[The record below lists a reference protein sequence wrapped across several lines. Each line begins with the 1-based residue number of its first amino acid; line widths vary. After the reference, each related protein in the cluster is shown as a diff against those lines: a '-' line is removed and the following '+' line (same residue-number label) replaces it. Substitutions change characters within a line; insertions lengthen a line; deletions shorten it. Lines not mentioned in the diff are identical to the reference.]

1 MSASEV
7 SPSEVSLDP
16 RNQAISNWQAD
27 CEKIFEKVRQQ
38 LQQRDELCSRIV
50 SGELALQTLLL
61 EKDLSQAE
69 LETKLLTVLDSL
81 PELGKVPARKI
92 LQERQSWRIGQFS
105 KQELSDIV
113 QQVAQAAGK
122 KAAGGKA
129 LGGQKTTAQKATA
142 QKTKGHEPN
151 AQQTQPG
158 TSAT

>member
-1 MSASEV
+1 
-7 SPSEVSLDP
+7 
-16 RNQAISNWQAD
+16 
-27 CEKIFEKVRQQ
+27 
-38 LQQRDELCSRIV
+38 
-50 SGELALQTLLL
+50 LQTLLL

>member
-7 SPSEVSLDP
+7 SPSEASLDP

-129 LGGQKTTAQKATA
+129 LGGQKTTAQKATD

-151 AQQTQPG
+151 AQKTQPG
-158 TSAT
+158 KSAI